1 MTLIALELYVKNDI
15 SQIIM
20 EESKN
25 AGVNVT
31 INTPTAIVIAGAFIA
46 LAIYMS
52 NTPAT
57 TTNPNT
63 AGAQTGVT
71 PQTTPTVSQVSLDDD
86 PVLGN
91 PDAPV
96 TIVEFSDYECPFCK
110 RHFENSFPQLKA
122 EYIDTGKVKLVFRD
136 LPLTFHD
143 PLATTEAMAA
153 SCARE
158 QGGDEAYYKYHHAIF
173 EATTSNGNGL
183 TTEKL
188 YELASDIGLNK
199 DAIKTCV
206 DSDKYREEIQADI
219 QGAQVA
225 GATAT
230 PTFFIGPSTDTG
242 LIEATRVVGA
252 QPYEA
257 IIKPAIEKALTEAG
271 A

>member
-1 MTLIALELYVKNDI
+1 MYVKNDM

-57 TTNPNT
+57 SPTQTTNT
-63 AGAQTGVT
+63 AGVQTGVT

-143 PLATTEAMAA
+143 PLATTQAMAA

-173 EATTSNGNGL
+173 ETTNSNGNGM
-183 TTEKL
+183 TVEQV
-188 YELASDIGLNK
+188 YDLANDLNLNRSD
-199 DAIKTCV
+199 IKTCV
-206 DSDKYREEIQADI
+206 ESDKYKEEILADI
-219 QGAQVA
+219 QGAQVS
-225 GATAT
+225 GASAT
-230 PTFFIGPSTDTG
+230 PTFFVGPSSNNG
-242 LIEATRVVGA
+242 MIEGTRIVGA